1 MEKSGKGVF
10 IKLLLVLLIMISCEY
25 PKQVNTV
32 SFPKRL
38 INEPYDL
45 DKGWFFYD
53 DSLFIRSVLKDV
65 LNNLDPQF
73 FNVSFIMHS
82 RIPAQTKKKVKKI
95 PIELFAEIDNW
106 NVHGL
111 AEIGTEN
118 ERIIQGAFFVE
129 FEGPLKNILNKKYVI
144 SFVRPPNMDE
154 EKTFSIGIERESPE
168 AENTWDN
175 LKSLMCRNCN

>member
-73 FNVSFIMHS
+73 FNVSFIT
-82 RIPAQTKKKVKKI
+82 RTRLTAQTEKKVKKT

-118 ERIIQGAFFVE
+118 ERIIQGVFLVE
-129 FEGPLKNILNKKYVI
+129 FEGPLKKYLNKKYVI
-144 SFVRPPNMDE
+144 SFVRPPNMAE
-154 EKTFSIGIERESPE
+154 EKAFSIMIEHESPE
-168 AENTWDN
+168 AEKSWDDI
-175 LKSLMCRNCN
+175 KSTMCRNCN